1 MVLNVRLQARSD
13 IESFGREKWWAKG
26 MGSGVGPP
34 RPSSV
39 YSEMSEFHFCQY
51 PLEKCLNQTLS
62 LEGMAVSRL
71 FLSDPPRCG
80 LEFSLR
86 PRDYVT
92 RSIKIPL
99 PSYLIARN
107 SFRDTLPL
115 RAIWCADH
123 IERGLGRPIAGD
135 SGRTLR
141 TLLKDYGRQA

>member
-1 MVLNVRLQARSD
+1 MVLNVRLQARSG

-39 YSEMSEFHFCQY
+39 YSEMSELHFCQY
-51 PLEKCLNQTLS
+51 PLEKCLNRRLS

-86 PRDYVT
+86 PRDLYVT
-92 RSIKIPL
+92 RSIETPL

-135 SGRTLR
+135 GRTLR
-141 TLLKDYGRQA
+141 TLLKDYDREV